1 MSIFRYPLQA
11 PVEAKNDS
19 DVYAQTEMIDYV
31 VFQRTSV
38 SHDDTGYRGYSFP
51 SPNAAKRI
59 LDDNRVYLAMPKG
72 VQTQYKSNYKQMDMG
87 VLGAAVMEGLASQ
100 GESADLGQ
108 IAANAAAAGLPE
120 FASGTISNLVN
131 AASGAGNLTGNIDAN
146 ALQAMTRGRI
156 FNPFKEQ
163 VFTGIDF
170 RTHSFN
176 FKMFSRS
183 KKEAQMIK
191 DIIDY
196 FKMGSVPAMGGEG
209 GSVAGFGAGISGNRF
224 LTVPDN
230 FNIKFMRL
238 KPDGE
243 GSTEFVEDKD
253 FMHFKI
259 HPSVCTNVSVNYTPD
274 GQYTSFKDVGSNQV
288 MVPAIQLNLSFSEMK
303 LVTAGDVAKG
313 F

>member
-1 MSIFRYPLQA
+1 
-11 PVEAKNDS
+11 
-19 DVYAQTEMIDYV
+19 MIDYV

-51 SPNAAKRI
+51 TPNAAKRI

-87 VLGAAVMEGLASQ
+87 VLGAAVMDALASS
-100 GESADLGQ
+100 GESADLAS
-108 IAANAAAAGLPE
+108 IAADAAASGLPE
-120 FASGTISNLVN
+120 FASGSIANIVN
-131 AASGAGNLTGNIDAN
+131 AVSGAGNLAGNIDAN
-146 ALQAMTRGRI
+146 AMQALTRGRI

-176 FKMFSRS
+176 FKMFARS

-196 FKMGSVPAMGGEG
+196 FKMGSVPSLGGEG
-209 GSVAGFGAGISGNRF
+209 AGFGGAGISGNRF

-303 LVTAGDVAKG
+303 LVTSGDVSKG

>member
-1 MSIFRYPLQA
+1 
-11 PVEAKNDS
+11 
-19 DVYAQTEMIDYV
+19 MIDYV

-51 SPNAAKRI
+51 TPNAAKRI

-87 VLGAAVMEGLASQ
+87 VLGAALMDSLSSGGSSQDLA
-100 GESADLGQ
+100 D
-108 IAANAAAAGLPE
+108 IAADAANSALPE
-120 FASGTISNLVN
+120 FASGTIANIVN
-131 AASGAGNLTGNIDAN
+131 AVSGAGNLAGNIDAN
-146 ALQAMTRGRI
+146 AMQALTRGRI

-176 FKMFSRS
+176 FKMFARS

-196 FKMGSVPAMGGEG
+196 FKMGSVPSLGGEG
-209 GSVAGFGAGISGNRF
+209 AGFGGAGISGNRF

-303 LVTAGDVAKG
+303 LVTAGDVSKG

>member
-1 MSIFRYPLQA
+1 
-11 PVEAKNDS
+11 
-19 DVYAQTEMIDYV
+19 
-31 VFQRTSV
+31 
-38 SHDDTGYRGYSFP
+38 
-51 SPNAAKRI
+51 
-59 LDDNRVYLAMPKG
+59 
-72 VQTQYKSNYKQMDMG
+72 
-87 VLGAAVMEGLASQ
+87 
-100 GESADLGQ
+100 
-108 IAANAAAAGLPE
+108 
-120 FASGTISNLVN
+120 
-131 AASGAGNLTGNIDAN
+131 
-146 ALQAMTRGRI
+146 MTRGRI

-209 GSVAGFGAGISGNRF
+209 GNVGNLGAGISGNRF

-243 GSTEFVEDKD
+243 GSTEFIEDKD

-303 LVTAGDVAKG
+303 LVTAGDVSKG
-313 F
+313 LNVIFQFFTKRICWRRRNRYRGVQISSCEEYLP

>member
-1 MSIFRYPLQA
+1 
-11 PVEAKNDS
+11 
-19 DVYAQTEMIDYV
+19 
-31 VFQRTSV
+31 
-38 SHDDTGYRGYSFP
+38 
-51 SPNAAKRI
+51 
-59 LDDNRVYLAMPKG
+59 
-72 VQTQYKSNYKQMDMG
+72 MD
-87 VLGAAVMEGLASQ
+87 ALASS
-100 GESADLGQ
+100 GESADLAS
-108 IAANAAAAGLPE
+108 IAADAAASGLPE
-120 FASGTISNLVN
+120 FASGSIANIVN
-131 AASGAGNLTGNIDAN
+131 AVSGAGNLAGNIDAN
-146 ALQAMTRGRI
+146 AMQALTRGRI

-176 FKMFSRS
+176 FKMFARS

-196 FKMGSVPAMGGEG
+196 FKMGSVPSLGGEG
-209 GSVAGFGAGISGNRF
+209 AGFGGAGISGNRF

-303 LVTAGDVAKG
+303 LVTSGDVSKG

>member
-1 MSIFRYPLQA
+1 
-11 PVEAKNDS
+11 
-19 DVYAQTEMIDYV
+19 MIDYV

-51 SPNAAKRI
+51 TPNAAKRI

-87 VLGAAVMEGLASQ
+87 VLGAALMDSLSSGGSSEDLAKIA
-100 GESADLGQ
+100 GD
-108 IAANAAAAGLPE
+108 AANSALPE
-120 FASGTISNLVN
+120 FASGTIANIVN
-131 AASGAGNLTGNIDAN
+131 TVSGAGNLAGNIDAN
-146 ALQAMTRGRI
+146 AMQALTRGRI

-176 FKMFSRS
+176 FKMFARS

-196 FKMGSVPAMGGEG
+196 FKMGSVPSLGGEG
-209 GSVAGFGAGISGNRF
+209 AGFGNNAGISGNRF

-303 LVTAGDVAKG
+303 LVTAGDVSKG

>member
-1 MSIFRYPLQA
+1 
-11 PVEAKNDS
+11 
-19 DVYAQTEMIDYV
+19 MIDYV

-51 SPNAAKRI
+51 TPNAAKRI
-59 LDDNRVYLAMPKG
+59 LDENRVYLAMPKG

-87 VLGAAVMEGLASQ
+87 VLGAAVMDALASS
-100 GESADLGQ
+100 GESADLAG
-108 IAANAAAAGLPE
+108 IASQAAAAGLPE

>member
-1 MSIFRYPLQA
+1 
-11 PVEAKNDS
+11 
-19 DVYAQTEMIDYV
+19 MIDYV

-51 SPNAAKRI
+51 TPNAAKRI

-87 VLGAAVMEGLASQ
+87 VLGAAVMDALASS
-100 GESADLGQ
+100 GESADLAG
-108 IAANAAAAGLPE
+108 IAQQAAAAGLPE

-176 FKMFSRS
+176 FKMFARS

-209 GSVAGFGAGISGNRF
+209 GNVAGFGAGISGNRF

-303 LVTAGDVAKG
+303 LVTAGDVSKG

>member
-1 MSIFRYPLQA
+1 
-11 PVEAKNDS
+11 
-19 DVYAQTEMIDYV
+19 MIDYV

-51 SPNAAKRI
+51 TPNAAKRI

-87 VLGAAVMEGLASQ
+87 VLGAALMDSLSSGGSSQDLA
-100 GESADLGQ
+100 D
-108 IAANAAAAGLPE
+108 IAADAANSALPE
-120 FASGTISNLVN
+120 FASGTIANIVN
-131 AASGAGNLTGNIDAN
+131 AVSGAGNLAGNIDAN
-146 ALQAMTRGRI
+146 AMQALTRGRI

-176 FKMFSRS
+176 FKMFARS

-196 FKMGSVPAMGGEG
+196 FKMGSVPSLGGEG
-209 GSVAGFGAGISGNRF
+209 AGFQSAGISGNRF

-303 LVTAGDVAKG
+303 LVTAGDVSKG

>member
-1 MSIFRYPLQA
+1 
-11 PVEAKNDS
+11 
-19 DVYAQTEMIDYV
+19 MIDYV

-51 SPNAAKRI
+51 TPNAAKRI

-72 VQTQYKSNYKQMDMG
+72 ISTQYKANYKQMDMG
-87 VLGAAVMEGLASQ
+87 VLGAALMDSLSSGGSSEDLAK
-100 GESADLGQ
+100 
-108 IAANAAAAGLPE
+108 IAADAANSALPE
-120 FASGTISNLVN
+120 FASGSIANIVN
-131 AASGAGNLTGNIDAN
+131 AVSGAGNLAGNIDAN
-146 ALQAMTRGRI
+146 SMQALTRGRI

-183 KKEAQMIK
+183 QKEAQMIK

-196 FKMGSVPAMGGEG
+196 FKMGSVPSLGGEA
-209 GSVAGFGAGISGNRF
+209 GSEFQSAGISGNRF

>member
-1 MSIFRYPLQA
+1 
-11 PVEAKNDS
+11 
-19 DVYAQTEMIDYV
+19 MIDYV

-87 VLGAAVMEGLASQ
+87 VLGAAVMDALASS
-100 GESADLGQ
+100 GESADLAG
-108 IAANAAAAGLPE
+108 IAQQAAAAGLPE

-196 FKMGSVPAMGGEG
+196 FKMGSVPSLGGEG
-209 GSVAGFGAGISGNRF
+209 AGFQSAGISGNRF

-303 LVTAGDVAKG
+303 LVTAGDVSKG